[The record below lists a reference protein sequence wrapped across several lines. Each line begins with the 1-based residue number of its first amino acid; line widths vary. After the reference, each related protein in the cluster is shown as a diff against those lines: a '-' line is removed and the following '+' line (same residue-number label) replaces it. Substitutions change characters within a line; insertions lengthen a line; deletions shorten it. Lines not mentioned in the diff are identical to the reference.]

1 MTIAHQT
8 QSSKLASQHQ
18 IKLQEMREAEREE
31 ELEHAI
37 RQQTMLQ
44 KMREVERAKELE
56 HAKKL
61 LKIASCKHVLDNIDA
76 M

>member
-8 QSSKLASQHQ
+8 QSY
-18 IKLQEMREAEREE
+18 
-31 ELEHAI
+31 ELAI
-37 RQQTMLQ
+37 RHQTKLQ

-61 LKIASCKHVLDNIDA
+61 FKITSFTHVLDSIDA